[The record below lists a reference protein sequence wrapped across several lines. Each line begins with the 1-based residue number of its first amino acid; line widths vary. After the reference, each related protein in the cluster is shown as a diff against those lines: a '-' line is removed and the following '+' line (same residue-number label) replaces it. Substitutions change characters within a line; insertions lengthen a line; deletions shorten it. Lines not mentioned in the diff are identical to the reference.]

1 MRARCGRAWL
11 EVAVDDAA
19 RVEVRE
25 RIDQLGRDESRA
37 VEVARAEPFDVR
49 EEFAARRELKH
60 QVEVVGVSV
69 RGRRHVRL
77 DRREPMRRRE
87 QMERAHPDL
96 DARPCGAMERGA
108 RLNVAWSRTMFAC
121 PGESR

>member
-49 EEFAARRELKH
+49 EELAARRELKH

-69 RGRRHVRL
+69 RGRRHVRV
-77 DRREPMRRRE
+77 DRREPTRR
-87 QMERAHPDL
+87 
-96 DARPCGAMERGA
+96 
-108 RLNVAWSRTMFAC
+108 
-121 PGESR
+121 